1 MQDKYVGDIGD
12 FGKYALLQSL
22 AKRDVPLG
30 IVWYLTN
37 DAGSK
42 GDGAFIQ
49 YLSSPSEA
57 GGLGSCD
64 AQLFSVLCKI
74 VHRHDRRVARIKELA
89 IFPQTTEF
97 FEERLDFKDVPAQDR
112 CDRRKRWLQSA
123 LRHVE
128 GAALV
133 FLDPDNGLSLNERIR
148 CRKNGPKYV
157 FLDETLQFLSR
168 GQSLIIYCHQDRR
181 KGGLAEQVG
190 NPCESTLLCQVA
202 SGCAICWPKGLENSG
217 EGVSAPAVI
226 FGLKDVY
233 NIGVGLHIE
242 RDHGHNRIDAP

>member
-22 AKRDVPLG
+22 AQRDVPLG

-181 KGGLAEQVG
+181 KGGLAEQG
-190 NPCESTLLCQVA
+190 IQLFCEKGPTGRAWAFTFHRKSVRIYFVVPSCEWMRDLLA
-202 SGCAICWPKGLENSG
+202 ERSREFRGGCFGAGGHFRLEG
-217 EGVSAPAVI
+217 CV
-226 FGLKDVY
+226 
-233 NIGVGLHIE
+233 
-242 RDHGHNRIDAP
+242 